1 MFSKKSVRPGRKR
14 QLVDHLWS
22 NWKVSARRACSTL
35 RVARSL
41 YIYKSRRND
50 QADLKVKIR
59 DICETRVRYGY
70 RRVHI
75 LLKRKGWEVNP
86 KGVYRLYKEMGLKLR
101 NIEAD

>member
-1 MFSKKSVRPGRKR
+1 MD
-14 QLVDHLWS
+14 QLRSDW
-22 NWKVSARRACSTL
+22 NVSARRACSRL

-59 DICETRVRYGY
+59 DICEAPVRYGD

-75 LLKRKGWEVNP
+75 LLKREGWEINP
-86 KGVYRLYKEMGLKLR
+86 KRVYRLYKKMGLQLR
-101 NIEAD
+101 NIEAEKQMIP